1 MIRDVATAR
10 PARASGLGVPPDR
23 LLDGMRRLSS
33 DALVVQALTRVA
45 RGDLAGGLA
54 AWEGAIEGGASSDLV
69 ARARPVLTR
78 VEGRRPSTM
87 GPQAAPNPGLLR
99 RPREPQEGPPQPRPP
114 AEPAS

>member
-23 LLDGMRRLSS
+23 LLDGMRRSLS

-54 AWEGAIEGGASSDLV
+54 AWEGAIEGGASPDLV

-78 VEGRRPSTM
+78 VEGR
-87 GPQAAPNPGLLR
+87 G
-99 RPREPQEGPPQPRPP
+99 PREPQEGPRPPRAP
-114 AEPAS
+114 AEPASAAWAC